1 MKAVVQA
8 FWLSTTAFGNL
19 IVTIIAEVQLFNN
32 QAYEFFFFA
41 FTMAIVTLL
50 FALLSYFYKY
60 VTYDDFDNERHELL
74 ESQSDN

>member
-19 IVTIIAEVQLFNN
+19 IVTIVAEARLFEN

-41 FTMAIVTLL
+41 FSMAIITLI
-50 FALLSYFYKY
+50 FGVISFYYKY
-60 VTYDDFDNERHELL
+60 ANYDDSDNERHELL
-74 ESQSDN
+74 ESNNED